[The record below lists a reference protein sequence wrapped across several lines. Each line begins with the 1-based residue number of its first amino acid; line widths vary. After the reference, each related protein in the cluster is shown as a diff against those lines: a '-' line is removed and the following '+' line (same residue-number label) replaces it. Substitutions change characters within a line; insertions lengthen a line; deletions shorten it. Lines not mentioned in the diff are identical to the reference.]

1 MVMVIAVFGA
11 TGTLGNSV
19 ARALLTDSSNFQV
32 RAVTRDPNKPEAT
45 ALADKGAVV
54 IKADMNNRESLVPAL
69 KGADGC
75 FVATSMQ
82 LSDPLCQ
89 QLEYQQGECVA
100 DVCMAMKVPHIVF
113 NAQNHVSKVIGVKA
127 RHYDAKACI
136 NDYMNER
143 ELPLTSI
150 ILPFAYENFL
160 GDFKPQKLQQQEYS
174 IGIPMGDLSLNM
186 LSIKQIGEAVR
197 YIFYNKTSTVG
208 KTFSLVG
215 DKLTVREIASIL
227 TTHLRPHVV
236 RDAKVTLPEFHRQN
250 SSKPGNED
258 ITNMF
263 DFIHKVTQRFS
274 IETTRKLIPDL
285 LTFDQW
291 AAQNKET
298 LLKILNSY

>member
-19 ARALLTDSSNFQV
+19 ARALLQDSYNFQV
-32 RAVTRDPNKPEAT
+32 RAVTRDPNKPEAI

-54 IKADMNNRESLVPAL
+54 IKADMNDRESLVPAL
-69 KGADGC
+69 KGAHGC
-75 FVATSMQ
+75 FVATNLP
-82 LSDPLCQ
+82 LSDPMCQ

-100 DVCMAMKVPHIVF
+100 DVCMAMKVSHVVL

-160 GDFKPQKLQQQEYS
+160 GDFKPKLLQQHDYS
-174 IGIPMGDLSLNM
+174 ISIPMGDLSLNM
-186 LSIKQIGEAVR
+186 LSIKQVGEAVR
-197 YIFYNKTSTVG
+197 YIFSNRTSTVG

-215 DKLTVREIASIL
+215 DKLTVREIASVL
-227 TTHLRPHVV
+227 TNHLRPNVV
-236 RDAKVTLPEFHRQN
+236 RDAKIVCSSLPIFRGL
-250 SSKPGNED
+250 K
-258 ITNMF
+258 
-263 DFIHKVTQRFS
+263 
-274 IETTRKLIPDL
+274 TTSVPL
-285 LTFDQW
+285 L
-291 AAQNKET
+291 
-298 LLKILNSY
+298 